1 MACRADD
8 VLINTL
14 SAPIRY
20 YSAINQ
26 FDLLGGFIFHF
37 VH

>member
-8 VLINTL
+8 ALINTL

-26 FDLLGGFIFHF
+26 FDHLNRGDIIAS
-37 VH
+37 